1 MGEGGYRTRIA
12 PTVSGLLH
20 VGHAR
25 TFLAA
30 CARAREAGGKVV
42 LRIDDIDFERCSK
55 EYEDAAV
62 ADMKGAG
69 IFWDEGPD
77 VGGAFGPY
85 RQSERIPSYEA
96 AMRELAARGFLT
108 VAFDPSYTGES
119 GGTPRYVAS
128 PDINTEDFSAAVDF
142 LSVRDDVD
150 PERIGILGICG
161 WGGMA
166 LNAAAIDTRI
176 KATVTSTMYDMTRVT
191 ANGYFD
197 TDDNPDARYA
207 LRQALNAQRTADYK
221 AGTYQRAGGVVDPVP
236 DDAPFFVKD
245 YHDYYKTPRGYH
257 PRSLNSNDGWNVTS
271 PLSLLNAKLLA
282 YANEI
287 RSAVLVI
294 HGDKAHSCYFSR
306 DAFAKL
312 QGDNKEL
319 LLIPGAVHTD
329 LYDRMDIIPFDR
341 IEAFYRQYLK

>member
-96 AMRELAARGFLT
+96 AMRELAARGLAYPSPHSRGEIKKLARGRARGFGFCDAEPVFPPELRPPAGARFEFSGDFARANWRFRVPDGESVRFSDSLAGEMSFVCGEDFGDFL
-108 VAFDPSYTGES
+108 VWRKCGAPSYEL
-119 GGTPRYVAS
+119 AS
-128 PDINTEDFSAAVDF
+128 AVDDAQMRITEI
-142 LSVRDDVD
+142 VRGED
-150 PERIGILGICG
+150 
-161 WGGMA
+161 
-166 LNAAAIDTRI
+166 
-176 KATVTSTMYDMTRVT
+176 
-191 ANGYFD
+191 
-197 TDDNPDARYA
+197 
-207 LRQALNAQRTADYK
+207 
-221 AGTYQRAGGVVDPVP
+221 
-236 DDAPFFVKD
+236 
-245 YHDYYKTPRGYH
+245 
-257 PRSLNSNDGWNVTS
+257 
-271 PLSLLNAKLLA
+271 
-282 YANEI
+282 
-287 RSAVLVI
+287 
-294 HGDKAHSCYFSR
+294 
-306 DAFAKL
+306 
-312 QGDNKEL
+312 L
-319 LLIPGAVHTD
+319 LLSTARQILVWRALGLEIPKFRHCPLLLGDDGKKLSKTSMRKGGGSKW
-329 LYDRMDIIPFDR
+329 LMRR
-341 IEAFYRQYLK
+341 RTGRG